1 MRKLD
6 FERAVAQAMDELPL
20 PFRRALRH
28 VRVEIADRPSR
39 AILKEAGLRPG
50 DELFGWYEGT
60 PLTERTAD
68 FGMAVPDRIVIFQR
82 PLEAA
87 FRRRRDL
94 IEEIKTTLRHELG
107 HHLGLD
113 EDELAEMGLE

>member
-6 FERAVAQAMDELPL
+6 FERAVAQAMDELPA
-20 PFRRALRH
+20 PFRRALRQ
-28 VRVEIADRPSR
+28 VRVEIADRPSH
-39 AILKEAGLRPG
+39 AIVREAGIRG
-50 DELFGWYEGT
+50 DEELFGWYEGT
-60 PLTERTAD
+60 PLTERTSD
-68 FGMAVPDRIVIFQR
+68 FGMVVPDRIVIFQR
-82 PLEAA
+82 PLESA

-113 EDELAEMGLE
+113 EDELARLGLE

>member
-6 FERAVAQAMDELPL
+6 FERAVAQAMDELPA
-20 PFRRALRH
+20 PFRRALRN
-28 VRVEIADRPSR
+28 VRIEVAEHPSA
-39 AILKEAGLRPG
+39 AILRDAGMRRG

-60 PLTERTAD
+60 PLTERSAD
-68 FGMAVPDRIVIFQR
+68 FGMVVPDRIVIFQR
-82 PLEAA
+82 PLESA

-94 IEEIKTTLRHELG
+94 VEEIKTTLRHELG

-113 EDELAEMGLE
+113 EDDLAELGLE